1 MKIFFQPVNLI
12 RWNMF
17 ENVNA
22 YKYVESFYSNK
33 SMEIGDVI
41 VLYIGKQVD
50 SIESGVYG
58 FATIISEPS
67 KILDDADDLK
77 NNRHFVY
84 AMIDILSFSRP
95 LIREQKCK
103 ELFRQFQTTHQ
114 VKEESSVNFLTDFI
128 SKIL

>member
-1 MKIFFQPVNLI
+1 
-12 RWNMF
+12 
-17 ENVNA
+17 
-22 YKYVESFYSNK
+22 
-33 SMEIGDVI
+33 MEIGDVI

-50 SIESGVYG
+50 SIKSGVYG

-95 LIREQKCK
+95 LINEQKCK

-114 VKEESSVNFLTDFI
+114 VREESSVNFLTNFI
-128 SKIL
+128 IKIQ